1 MSTLADFPSTAV
13 QPDRAPG
20 VSPPLSFRELLLLL
34 FTCAATFI
42 GTCSILQGWT
52 RLIFNY
58 GDNPA
63 YLYVANAIAHWDFHN
78 VGIQHFMGYPY
89 FIAAFAKLLHIP
101 LMASL
106 VLVAWSATML
116 ASILTA
122 RMFGTWVAAYFAL
135 TNFAWIQLSFL
146 GGSEPLAVALGL
158 GAFWAFRRNRP
169 ILAALLGSLAVV
181 VRPLMLAVLVG
192 IGLALLIQKKYR
204 EFLKVFLT
212 SLVIGV
218 LYMATL
224 AIYYGDPL
232 LTVHSYT
239 TRDYGATA
247 LKGPHGHLFSWP
259 FHGIVMGTLLYPA
272 PWTNLVVSFFWIF
285 LVLAGVCL
293 MFRPAFRRY
302 AAEHPAEVIFSG
314 VYLLAIY
321 SYDYFVWA
329 RSNFIRFAIP
339 VLPIIFLA
347 LLPYLP
353 KRRAIVWVLAV
364 VTPVLAALS
373 AMGVR
378 NVVPL
383 P

>member
-1 MSTLADFPSTAV
+1 MSTLADSPSIAV
-13 QPDRAPG
+13 PADRASG
-20 VSPPLSFRELLLLL
+20 ALSPISLRELLLLL
-34 FTCAATFI
+34 FLCAATFI
-42 GTCSILQGWT
+42 AACTFLRGWSW
-52 RLIFNY
+52 LIYNY

-63 YLYVANAIAHWDFHN
+63 YLQVASAIAHWDFRN
-78 VGIQHFMGYPY
+78 VGIQHFMGYSY
-89 FIAAFAKLLHIP
+89 FIAAVAKLLHIS
-101 LMASL
+101 LTAAL
-106 VLVAWSATML
+106 VLVAWAASWLAT
-116 ASILTA
+116 ILTA
-122 RMFGTWVAAYFAL
+122 RLFGTWVAAYFAL
-135 TNFAWIQLSFL
+135 TNLVWIQLSFL

-192 IGLALLIQKKYR
+192 IGLALLLQKKYR
-204 EFLKVFLT
+204 EFLKVFVT
-212 SLVIGV
+212 SLVIGA
-218 LYMATL
+218 LYVAPL

-239 TRDYGATA
+239 TRDYGAMA
-247 LKGPHGHLFSWP
+247 VKGPHGHLFSWP

-272 PWTNLVVSFFWIF
+272 PWTNLVLSFFWIF
-285 LVLAGVCL
+285 LVLAGVYV

-302 AAEHPAEVIFSG
+302 RAEHPAEVIFSA
-314 VYLLAIY
+314 VYLLAIC

-353 KRRAIVWVLAV
+353 KRRAVVWVLAV
-364 VTPVLAALS
+364 VTPVLAVLS
-373 AMGVR
+373 AVGIR
-378 NVVPL
+378 NVIHIG
-383 P
+383 

>member
-1 MSTLADFPSTAV
+1 
-13 QPDRAPG
+13 
-20 VSPPLSFRELLLLL
+20 
-34 FTCAATFI
+34 
-42 GTCSILQGWT
+42 
-52 RLIFNY
+52 
-58 GDNPA
+58 
-63 YLYVANAIAHWDFHN
+63 
-78 VGIQHFMGYPY
+78 
-89 FIAAFAKLLHIP
+89 
-101 LMASL
+101 
-106 VLVAWSATML
+106 
-116 ASILTA
+116 
-122 RMFGTWVAAYFAL
+122 
-135 TNFAWIQLSFL
+135 
-146 GGSEPLAVALGL
+146 
-158 GAFWAFRRNRP
+158 
-169 ILAALLGSLAVV
+169 
-181 VRPLMLAVLVG
+181 
-192 IGLALLIQKKYR
+192 
-204 EFLKVFLT
+204 
-212 SLVIGV
+212 
-218 LYMATL
+218 
-224 AIYYGDPL
+224 
-232 LTVHSYT
+232 
-239 TRDYGATA
+239 
-247 LKGPHGHLFSWP
+247 
-259 FHGIVMGTLLYPA
+259 MGTLLYPA

-373 AMGVR
+373 AIGVR